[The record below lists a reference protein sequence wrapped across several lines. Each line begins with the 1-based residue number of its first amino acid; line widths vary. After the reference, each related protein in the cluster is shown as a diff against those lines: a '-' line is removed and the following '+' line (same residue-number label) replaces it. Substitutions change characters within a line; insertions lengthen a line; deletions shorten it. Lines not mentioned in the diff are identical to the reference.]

1 MITNSDGLHCNG
13 HVVAHH
19 LTFINEGGMGEKV
32 GDNWVVPLSVGHH
45 AELHRIGEKTFWAKY
60 GFSLDEVKAIATNL
74 YNQTTG
80 K

>member
-1 MITNSDGLHCNG
+1 M
-13 HVVAHH
+13 AK
-19 LTFINEGGMGEKV
+19 KV

-60 GFSLDEVKAIATNL
+60 GFSLDEVKEIATNL
-74 YNQTTG
+74 YNQTIG